1 MERPEPLRVRVHY
14 DFASTLCYVA
24 HRVLGGMAGELDA
37 LGIELAW
44 TPLDLA
50 QLLRWP
56 RGGVVAAERRANAE
70 RVTRELGVE
79 ARIPAVWLDSRDAL
93 GAALALAGDPP
104 REAAF
109 RERVWSAVFEE
120 GRDPG
125 APGAVEALGRD
136 LGLALGP
143 ELLARARDELSF
155 RTALAAEESVT
166 GVPTLMLDEWPFA
179 GIQTPETTRLVLAR
193 WAARKR
199 ARAAEE
205 A

>member
-1 MERPEPLRVRVHY
+1 MTGLERLQVRVHY

-24 HRVLGGMAGELDA
+24 HRVLGAMAGELEE
-37 LGIELAW
+37 LGIALAW

-56 RGGVVAAERRANAE
+56 RGGAVAAERRANAE
-70 RVTRELGVE
+70 RVARELGVE
-79 ARIPAVWLDSRDAL
+79 VHVPAVWLDSRDAL
-93 GAALALAGDPP
+93 AAALTLADDPA
-104 REAAF
+104 REAAL

-125 APGAVEALGRD
+125 AAGTVEALGRE
-136 LGLALGP
+136 LGLDFGP
-143 ELLARARDELSF
+143 ELLVRARDQLSF

-166 GVPTLMLDEWPFA
+166 GVPTLMLDQWPFG

-199 ARAAEE
+199 AQAAGH

>member
-1 MERPEPLRVRVHY
+1 MGLEPLQVRVHY
-14 DFASTLCYVA
+14 DFASSLCYVA
-24 HRVLGGMAGELDA
+24 HRVLGGMAAELEA
-37 LGIELAW
+37 LGIALAW

-56 RGGVVAAERRANAE
+56 RGGPVVAERRANAE
-70 RVTRELGVE
+70 RVARELGVE
-79 ARIPAVWLDSRDAL
+79 VRVPPVWLDSRDVLA
-93 GAALALAGDPP
+93 AALALAGDPA

-125 APGAVEALGRD
+125 AAGAVEALGRD
-136 LGLALGP
+136 LGLDLGP
-143 ELLARARDELSF
+143 GLLARARDELAF

-166 GVPTLMLDEWPFA
+166 GVPTLMLDEWPFG

-193 WAARKR
+193 WASRKR
-199 ARAAEE
+199 ARAAGE

>member
-1 MERPEPLRVRVHY
+1 MGLEPLQVRVHY

-24 HRVLGGMAGELDA
+24 HRVLGGMAHELEA
-37 LGIELAW
+37 LGIALCW
-44 TPLDLA
+44 CPLDLA

-56 RGGVVAAERRANAE
+56 RGGRVPDERRANAE
-70 RVTRELGVE
+70 RVARELGVE
-79 ARIPAVWLDSRDAL
+79 VRIPPVWLDSRDAL
-93 GAALALAGDPP
+93 GAALALAGDPA

-125 APGAVEALGRD
+125 AVGTIEALGRD
-136 LGLALGP
+136 LGLELGS
-143 ELLARARDELSF
+143 ERLSRAREELSV
-155 RTALAAEESVT
+155 RTLLAAEESVT
-166 GVPTLMLDEWPFA
+166 GVPTLMLDEWPFG
-179 GIQTPETTRLVLAR
+179 GIQTPETTRLVLSR

-199 ARAAEE
+199 ARAVRE